1 MILVTGDE
9 GKLGSRVKSLLGDE
23 AKGYDL
29 QRGQDILDS
38 GALVGAM
45 DGCEMVVHCAGIPHP
60 NAGDFVDY
68 ARTNVWGT
76 INICQ
81 AARALGVKRVV
92 YFSST
97 AYYGCNVKGKLH
109 PLYLPIDEGH
119 PPANCEGRSEGA
131 LDAYNQSKVMAEQV
145 LAWYGTQQL
154 FETVALRCAPANPKS
169 GQYPEGF
176 HWRSCTDYRR
186 GSLWANCHPDY
197 AAQAAVLA
205 VRYGGKPLWYE
216 AFNLCDRYVPE
227 CVELTEFLLE
237 EYPTLR
243 QNVIFR
249 GHEGHSLFDTIKAQ
263 KVLGW
268 EPCDER

>member
-1 MILVTGDE
+1 MILVTGDK
-9 GKLGSRVKSLLGDE
+9 GKLGSRVRALLGDR

-38 GALVGAM
+38 AALVGAM
-45 DGCEMVVHCAGIPHP
+45 DGCEAVVHCAGIPHP

-76 INICQ
+76 MNVCQ
-81 AARALGVKRVV
+81 AARALKVRRVV

-97 AYYGCNVKGKLH
+97 AYYGCNVSGKLH
-109 PLYLPIDEGH
+109 PLYLPIDEAH

-145 LAWYGTQQL
+145 LAWYGTQGLVQ
-154 FETVALRCAPANPKS
+154 TVALRCAPANPKS
-169 GQYPEGF
+169 GQYPAGF
-176 HWRSCTDYRR
+176 DWRACTDYRR
-186 GSLWANCHPDY
+186 GSLWANCHPQY

-205 VRYGGKPLWYE
+205 VNHEGLFWYE

-227 CVELTEFLLE
+227 CVDLREFLAK
-237 EYPTLR
+237 EYR
-243 QNVIFR
+243 EQSQHFIARAKVGR
-249 GHEGHSLFDTIKAQ
+249 SLFDTTKAQ
-263 KVLGW
+263 EVLGW
-268 EPCDER
+268 EPCDEK

>member
-1 MILVTGDE
+1 MILVTGDK
-9 GKLGSRVKSLLGDE
+9 GKLGGRVRAFLGEDTR
-23 AKGYDL
+23 GYDL

-38 GALVGAM
+38 GALVEAM
-45 DGCEMVVHCAGIPHP
+45 SGCEAVVHCAGIPHP
-60 NAGDFVDY
+60 NAGEFVDY

-76 INICQ
+76 LNICQ
-81 AARALGVKRVV
+81 AARALGVRRVV

-109 PLYLPIDEGH
+109 PLYLPIDEAH
-119 PPANCEGRSEGA
+119 PPANCEGRSEGG

-145 LAWYGTQQL
+145 LAWYGTQGLVQ
-154 FETVALRCAPANPKS
+154 TVALRCAPANPKS

-176 HWRSCTDYRR
+176 DWRSCTDYRR
-186 GSLWANCHPDY
+186 GSFWANCHPQH

-205 VRYGGKPLWYE
+205 VRHEGPFWYE

-227 CVELTEFLLE
+227 CVDLGAYLAE
-237 EYPTLR
+237 EYR
-243 QNVIFR
+243 EQAQHFIARAKVGR
-249 GHEGHSLFDTIKAQ
+249 SLFDTTKAQ
-263 KVLGW
+263 EVLGW

>member
-9 GKLGSRVKSLLGDE
+9 GKLGGLVKGLLGDE

-76 INICQ
+76 INILE
-81 AARALGVKRVV
+81 AARALKVKRVV

-97 AYYGCNVKGKLH
+97 AYYGCNVAGKLN
-109 PLYLPIDEGH
+109 PLYLPIDEAH
-119 PPANCEGRSEGA
+119 PPANCEGRSMGM
-131 LDAYNQSKVMAEQV
+131 LDAYNQSKVMAEQA
-145 LAWYGTQQL
+145 LAWYGTQGLVQ
-154 FETVALRCAPANPKS
+154 TVALRCAPANPKS
-169 GQYPEGF
+169 GQYPDGF
-176 HWRSCTDYRR
+176 DWRSCTDYRR
-186 GSLWANCHPDY
+186 GGFWANCHPDY
-197 AAQAAVLA
+197 AAKAAVLA
-205 VRYGGKPLWYE
+205 VRHEGPFWYE
-216 AFNLCDRYVPE
+216 AFNLCDRYVPA
-227 CVELTEFLLE
+227 CVDLTAFLLA
-237 EYPTLR
+237 EYPDLQR
-243 QNVIFR
+243 SMIFR
-249 GHEGHSLFDTIKAQ
+249 SREGHSLFDTTKAQ